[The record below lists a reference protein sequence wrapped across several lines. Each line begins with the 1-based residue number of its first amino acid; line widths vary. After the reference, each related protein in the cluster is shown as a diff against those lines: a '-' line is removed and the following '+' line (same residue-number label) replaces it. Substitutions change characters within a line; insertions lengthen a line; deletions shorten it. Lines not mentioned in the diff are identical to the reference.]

1 MDYPSKAKS
10 SNVHYFAL
18 PIGTVHGSL
27 PPPELGPDSA
37 GILQFADAR
46 CGALYRCSE
55 AAIPPYFMQIIDL
68 ETQYVY
74 KKHFIDTM

>member
-1 MDYPSKAKS
+1 MVVYRRE
-10 SNVHYFAL
+10 
-18 PIGTVHGSL
+18 
-27 PPPELGPDSA
+27 ELGPDSA
-37 GILQFADAR
+37 GILQSADAR

-74 KKHFIDTM
+74 KKKHFIDTM